1 MTAKRTS
8 KIIALGKSA
17 VCLIAFATS
26 GCSPS
31 PAAPKGEGVCWEM
44 TVDHP
49 QQFGVIASDVANIDR
64 CAANLEAVRL
74 QRSQPSITGA
84 YQGYFI
90 LVRPA
95 GIYFG
100 KHLAGFNIRALTRT
114 EDGRL
119 QAPALVGSCQAV
131 TAKGRLSLY
140 RAIEVAPCVK
150 RLIETRCA
158 LATPT
163 LSGQWSDESVSVT
176 DSQITLWAHNGAILQ
191 TVGYSGCSPDV
202 Q

>member
-1 MTAKRTS
+1 MARWVGACVTLGL
-8 KIIALGKSA
+8 IAL
-17 VCLIAFATS
+17 VID
-26 GCSPS
+26 GC
-31 PAAPKGEGVCWEM
+31 APNDGAPTDAGVCWRM
-44 TVDHP
+44 TSDHG
-49 QQFGVIASDVANIDR
+49 QRFEAVASDVPNIER
-64 CAANLEAVRL
+64 CAANLEAIRVLRL
-74 QRSQPSITGA
+74 KQPSIAGA
-84 YQGYFI
+84 FQGDYI
-90 LVRPA
+90 VARPS

-100 KHLAGFNIRALTRT
+100 PHLSGMVRALTQT
-114 EDGRL
+114 EDGGL
-119 QAPALVGSCQAV
+119 QRPALVGACLAA
-131 TAKGRLSLY
+131 TAHGQQSLY
-140 RAIEVAPCVK
+140 KAIEVAPCVK